1 MNDFAC
7 GLFLNLIY
15 MSVCMMPIF
24 VCLEPQYGSRENI
37 AAVSCYLWV
46 IMVSAESLL
55 HVSHDVFF
63 VIRGIFIFLF
73 FLVLLVFFR
82 GDPIKKAFLYASA
95 GLFVHLAA
103 SLNDLAVWMLRGRA
117 GLSDSQIRVIVSFAA
132 ACGYY
137 CLVRFWLK
145 KRVNSLFDQL
155 SVKNAVLLFIFPS
168 AFLLVLFI
176 GSHTVF
182 ASNQLF
188 QRGMGDILFFL
199 FLCAMILV
207 LYIMLLNSIL
217 ELLNRK
223 KTEEEL
229 RFARQLIAQ
238 QREHYNQSLDY
249 MEQVRIIRHDF
260 RHHVHALLHMD
271 KAEVVRYLQ
280 KLQEELDTSAETVF
294 CQNQAVNGLLNE
306 YAARAEKAQIRF
318 SAQLDLSAHVPVDDL
333 TLCIVIGNL
342 LENAMEACR
351 RMKDGRFIRLQA
363 RWTED
368 HLMMLVENSYCG
380 QIRQRDGK
388 LISSKKDG
396 GLGILSIHR
405 ILNQPGDEFDMDY
418 DDSVFTAMVK
428 IVARCGG

>member
-37 AAVSCYLWV
+37 AAASCYLWV
-46 IMVSAESLL
+46 IMVSAEALL
-55 HVSHDVFF
+55 HVSHDIFF
-63 VIRGIFIFLF
+63 AVRGIFIFLF
-73 FLVLLVFFR
+73 FVVLFIFFR
-82 GDPIKKAFLYASA
+82 GDLIKKAFLYSSA
-95 GLFVHLAA
+95 GLFVLLGT
-103 SLNDLAVWMLRGRA
+103 SLNELAVWIFRGKG
-117 GLSDSQIRVIVSFAA
+117 GLTDSQIRVIVSFGA

-137 CLVRFWLK
+137 IMVRFWLK
-145 KRVNSLFDQL
+145 DRVNRLFEQL
-155 SVKNAVLLFIFPS
+155 SVRNAALLFSFPS

-182 ASNQLF
+182 SSDTLL
-188 QRGMGDILFFL
+188 QRGPGDILFFL
-199 FLCAMILV
+199 CLCAMILV
-207 LYIMLLNSIL
+207 LYIMTLNTTLEIL
-217 ELLNRK
+217 DRK

-229 RFARQLIAQ
+229 QFARQLIAK
-238 QREHYNQSLDY
+238 QREHYNQTLDY

-271 KAEVVRYLQ
+271 KEEERRYLR
-280 KLQEELDTSAETVF
+280 KLQEELDTAAETAF

-306 YAARAEKAQIRF
+306 YAARAEKAQISF
-318 SAQLDLSAHVPVDDL
+318 SAQLDLSSHVPVDDL

-342 LENAMEACR
+342 LENAMEACG
-351 RMKDGRFIRLQA
+351 RMKDGKFIRLQA

-388 LISSKKDG
+388 LLSSKKDG
-396 GLGILSIHR
+396 GLGILSIRR

-418 DDSVFTAMVK
+418 DGSVFTSMVK
-428 IVARCGG
+428 IVARCAV